1 MENTRKNESQSIFYS
16 VNDVMELMDCSRRK
30 AQLVINQ
37 LNQELDAMGML
48 TMRGKVQRTY
58 FWEKVYGKGE
68 GKK

>member
-1 MENTRKNESQSIFYS
+1 MENTKKMDMQPIFYS
-16 VNDVMELMDCSRRK
+16 VDEIMGLMDCSRRK

-58 FWEKVYGKGE
+58 VWEKAYGRNE
-68 GKK
+68 VEN